1 MALPVE
7 KVEIGFDLTES
18 PIGPFFV
25 LDDSVRGRLDN
36 EEYRLGGTIF
46 FDVTDRVKSF
56 QIDRGKPRR
65 FSTFPAGAAGI
76 RFNNH
81 DRAFDPTYPDSP
93 FNGNIIPRREIRVTS
108 GTAVQFTGYIDDW
121 NLTYTVD
128 GNSIADAV
136 AKDVTSFFSKQ
147 TITPQTPS
155 EELISDR
162 INAVLDD
169 SEVNWSTTL
178 RDIET
183 STRRVGTQEITANTN
198 ALNYMQKV
206 TETEGGG
213 LLFINKDGDVA
224 FRNAAQTARSSDLVV
239 FGQTSG
245 ISYSGIQVVYGA
257 ELLYNEVVI
266 SNVGGGT
273 ATAINEAS
281 QGEYGIRNLSITD
294 LLGANDQQSIDLAVK
309 YADIYSEPE
318 YRVERLDVQV
328 HDLEPAEQ
336 DEILGLE
343 IGSVCKVEFTPN
355 GIGDPIERFLVVI
368 SIKHDVNPEMHITRL
383 GFQEVRYLPL
393 VLDDAGFGRLDDGR
407 LAEGGPTRILTLKLD
422 DSTFGK
428 LGIGTLG

>member
-1 MALPVE
+1 MSMPIE

-36 EEYRLGGTIF
+36 TEYRLGGTIF
-46 FDVTDRVKSF
+46 FDVTNRVKSF
-56 QIDRGKPRR
+56 QVDRGKPRR

-81 DRAFDPTYPDSP
+81 DRAFDPTYPESP

-147 TITPQTPS
+147 TLTPQIPS
-155 EELISDR
+155 EQLISDR
-162 INAVLDD
+162 LNSVLND

-183 STRRVGTQEITANTN
+183 STRRVGTQEISSGTN

-213 LLFINKDGDVA
+213 LLFINKQGEVA

-245 ISYSGIQVVYGA
+245 IPYSGIQVVYGA

-273 ATAINEAS
+273 ATATNEAS

-294 LLGANDQQSIDLAVK
+294 LLGADDDQSVDLAVK

-318 YRVERLDVQV
+318 YRVERLDVNV
-328 HDLEPAEQ
+328 HDLEPAQ
-336 DEILGLE
+336 QNEIFDLE

-368 SIKHDVNPEMHITRL
+368 SIKHDVNPEIHITRL
-383 GFQEVRYLPL
+383 GFQEVKYLPL
-393 VLDDAGFGRLDDGR
+393 VLDDAAFGRLDDGR
-407 LAEGGPTRILTLKLD
+407 LAEGGGLPPLLFKLD